1 MAPRKDPGIRN
12 GRGRYVR
19 TVEQAEKD
27 AEIARYLMGRTYR
40 ETADHF
46 GLAASTVHEANQR
59 AIDAAIQPAGD
70 EVLANELIKLDVAEY
85 AILRVL
91 RAHHVT
97 VSDGRIVRDD
107 NEAVTDDKPVLDAV
121 RAWVPILTHRAKLR
135 GLFAPER
142 FEVTDPNGGSDLATE
157 LSAFLAGVD
166 SAARGSAEVAPGVAP
181 DSAT

>member
-1 MAPRKDPGIRN
+1 MTPRKELNPRN
-12 GRGRYVR
+12 GWGRFVR

-27 AEIARYLMGRTYR
+27 AEIARYLKGRTVR
-40 ETADHF
+40 ETAEYF

-59 AIDAAIQPAGD
+59 AIQAAIQPAGD

-85 AILRVL
+85 AILGVL

-107 NEAVTDDKPVLDAV
+107 GVAVTDDKPVLDAV

-142 FEVTDPNGGSDLATE
+142 FEVTDPNGGSDLAAE

-166 SAARGSAEVAPGVAP
+166 TAARGSADIPPGVAP
-181 DSAT
+181 DSKT